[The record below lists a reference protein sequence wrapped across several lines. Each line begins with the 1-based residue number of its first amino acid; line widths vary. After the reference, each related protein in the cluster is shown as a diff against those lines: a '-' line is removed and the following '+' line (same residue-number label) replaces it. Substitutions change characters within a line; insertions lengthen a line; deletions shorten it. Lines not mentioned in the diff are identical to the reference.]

1 MWEKGH
7 IGFSNFLDI
16 YYSATCRALQNTVV
30 IPRLLGLLGI
40 SAGDFVNTPVCV
52 CLFEHA
58 YIAWQE
64 FKRVKLRTRTNS
76 LNSP

>member
-40 SAGDFVNTPVCV
+40 STGDFVGTPVC
-52 CLFEHA
+52 A
-58 YIAWQE
+58 SI
-64 FKRVKLRTRTNS
+64 
-76 LNSP
+76 